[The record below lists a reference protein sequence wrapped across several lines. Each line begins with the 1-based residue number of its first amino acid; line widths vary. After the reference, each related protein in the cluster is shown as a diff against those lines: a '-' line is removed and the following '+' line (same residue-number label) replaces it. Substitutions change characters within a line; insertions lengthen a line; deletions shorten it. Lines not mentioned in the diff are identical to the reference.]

1 MKAGSSFALSRDSN
15 DTSVMLD
22 LSRAVAA
29 QMVCIGHGITFFM
42 PQFRYEHLPLM
53 QNVGVLLF
61 FALSGFVIAFTLV
74 ERSLD
79 PAYGFGR
86 FMVERIARIYSGL
99 IPCLLVIAAVDAI
112 SVHVDHTGTIAPT
125 RTVPNFL
132 ANLFMFENYRGPF
145 DQFLQWPIFGSAT
158 PIWSLVLEWHIYLF
172 AGAVF
177 FVIAR
182 PRSAP
187 LMIPIAVIFA
197 GMPLHFAFDAAQPDG
212 LGRCLF
218 LLWLG
223 GACVFLL
230 LRDCRHFA
238 PAWLSFA
245 LAVAAAAVFVARTDA
260 HGEYDPA
267 GYPLIVLMLL
277 GIACAGQRSRLIV
290 SSPYAASVIRFVA
303 GYSFTL
309 YLLHHTLMLPLF
321 LLWPDA
327 GWAAFLPA
335 VIGANVLAAAIA
347 VVTEM
352 RHKDV
357 ARLLLW
363 MPDRLRAVVSRERP
377 QNN

>member
-1 MKAGSSFALSRDSN
+1 MRAPGDAR
-15 DTSVMLD
+15 SV
-22 LSRAVAA
+22 
-29 QMVCIGHGITFFM
+29 
-42 PQFRYEHLPLM
+42 
-53 QNVGVLLF
+53 
-61 FALSGFVIAFTLV
+61 
-74 ERSLD
+74 
-79 PAYGFGR
+79 
-86 FMVERIARIYSGL
+86 
-99 IPCLLVIAAVDAI
+99 VIAAI
-112 SVHVDHTGTIAPT
+112 
-125 RTVPNFL
+125 
-132 ANLFMFENYRGPF
+132 MFENYRGPL

-187 LMIPIAVIFA
+187 LMIPIAVIVA
-197 GMPLHFAFDAAQPDG
+197 GMPLHFASDAAQPDG

-223 GACVFLL
+223 GACLFLL

-260 HGEYDPA
+260 GGEYDPA

-290 SSPYAASVIRFVA
+290 SSPYAAGVIRFVA
-303 GYSFTL
+303 GCSFTL

-327 GWAAFLPA
+327 GWTAFLPA
-335 VIGANVLAAAIA
+335 VIGANVLAAAI

-352 RHKDV
+352 RHKDL
-357 ARLLLW
+357 ARLLLS
-363 MPDRLRAVVSRERP
+363 MPDACARWCRENVPRTIEKPSWCRLRGLNPRP
-377 QNN
+377 SVYKTAALPLS